1 METAIVIIVIM
12 LIIAIRII
20 AGWLDDGW
28 IKGYLS
34 ERNCTLIEKKWQPFG
49 PGWFG
54 EKDSRI
60 YEVTYR
66 DAEGNIHQAYTKV
79 SLFSGVYFTE
89 DRITQKKPY
98 DAPIPQEPH
107 ATTANREREQK
118 PQNNENNENNAT
130 VLKRRLAQ
138 LENEW
143 TKTSEHLANLDA
155 QIAAATQDLADLEN
169 GKQE

>member
-1 METAIVIIVIM
+1 MEIVTAIIVIM

-28 IKGYLS
+28 IKSYLS

-66 DAEGNIHQAYTKV
+66 DANGDIHHAYAKT

-89 DRITQKKPY
+89 DRITQKAPP
-98 DAPIPQEPH
+98 DAPYPKNTRIMSTNNEPQQEPH
-107 ATTANREREQK
+107 S
-118 PQNNENNENNAT
+118 NEKA
-130 VLKRRLAQ
+130 VLKNRLAK
-138 LENEW
+138 LEDEW
-143 TKTSEHLANLDA
+143 SRTSERLADLDA
-155 QIAAATQDLADLEN
+155 QIAATTKNLAALEN

>member
-1 METAIVIIVIM
+1 MDILFFVFIFAA
-12 LIIAIRII
+12 IAIRII

-28 IKGYLS
+28 IKNYLS
-34 ERNCTLIEKKWQPFG
+34 ERNCTLIEKKWQLFG

-60 YEVTYR
+60 YKVTYR
-66 DAEGNIHQAYTKV
+66 DAEGNTHQAYVKT

-89 DRITQKKPY
+89 DRITQKAPP
-98 DAPIPQEPH
+98 DAPYPKNTRIMSANNEQQQEP
-107 ATTANREREQK
+107 NS
-118 PQNNENNENNAT
+118 NEKA
-130 VLKRRLAQ
+130 VLKNRLAK

-143 TKTSEHLANLDA
+143 SRTSERLADLDA
-155 QIAAATQDLADLEN
+155 QIAATTKNLADLEN